1 MYGNKLKPNP
11 ERMIDMKRILDILEK
26 DARITPEKIAVMTG
40 MSIDEVNTAL
50 AEMEEEKIIL
60 GYKPIINED
69 KVATDTV
76 TALIELKVTPS
87 AGEGF
92 DAIASRI
99 YCYEQVRHLYLMSGA
114 YDLAVFVEGKNIKEV
129 AMFVSEHLAQMDSV
143 LSTSTHFM
151 LKTYKREGII
161 FENVKTDDR
170 EMMI

>member
-1 MYGNKLKPNP
+1 MNK
-11 ERMIDMKRILDILEK
+11 ILEILEN

-40 MSIDEVNTAL
+40 LTLEEVNKAI
-50 AEMEEEKIIL
+50 AEMEEENIIL

-161 FENVKTDDR
+161 FENNKTDDR
-170 EMMI
+170 EMLI

>member
-1 MYGNKLKPNP
+1 
-11 ERMIDMKRILDILEK
+11 MIPLKRIIEILEK

-40 MSIDEVNTAL
+40 MNIDEVNSIL

-69 KVATDTV
+69 KVFSDPV

>member
-1 MYGNKLKPNP
+1 
-11 ERMIDMKRILDILEK
+11 MKRILDILQS

-40 MSIDEVNTAL
+40 MDL
-50 AEMEEEKIIL
+50 AEVQSAIAKMEEEKIIL
-60 GYKPIINED
+60 GYKPIVNED
-69 KVATDTV
+69 KVAADTV

-114 YDLAVFVEGKNIKEV
+114 YDLAVFVEGKNIKDV

-143 LSTSTHFM
+143 ISTSTHFM

>member
-1 MYGNKLKPNP
+1 MNK
-11 ERMIDMKRILDILEK
+11 ILEILEN
-26 DARITPEKIAVMTG
+26 DARITPEKISVMTG
-40 MSIDEVNTAL
+40 LTLEEVNKAI
-50 AEMEEEKIIL
+50 AEMEEENIIL

-151 LKTYKREGII
+151 LKTYKREGIV
-161 FENVKTDDR
+161 FENNKTDDR
-170 EMMI
+170 EMLV

>member
-1 MYGNKLKPNP
+1 MNK
-11 ERMIDMKRILDILEK
+11 ILEILEN
-26 DARITPEKIAVMTG
+26 DARITPEKISVMTG
-40 MSIDEVNTAL
+40 LTLEEVNKAI
-50 AEMEEEKIIL
+50 AEMEEENIIL

-161 FENVKTDDR
+161 FENNKTDDR
-170 EMMI
+170 EMLI